1 VGNNKTTVEQPSSA
15 TAWLDL
21 ETVIRQLHAS
31 DLRADVQASD
41 AGIQV
46 WISDRLH
53 RVHEE
58 RLFDRSR
65 AALWREDSVALWLH
79 QAALRLFP
87 DNVYARK
94 GMNRTSVDGG
104 KSVDPHG

>member
-1 VGNNKTTVEQPSSA
+1 MGNNKTTVEQPGSA

-21 ETVIRQLHAS
+21 ETVIRQLQAS
-31 DLRADVQASD
+31 DLRVGVQASD

-53 RVHEE
+53 RVRAE
-58 RLFDRSR
+58 RLIDGSRS
-65 AALWREDSVALWLH
+65 ASWREDSVALWLH

-87 DNVYARK
+87 DNAYARK

-104 KSVDPHG
+104 KRVDPDG

>member
-1 VGNNKTTVEQPSSA
+1 MGNNRTTVEQPGSA
-15 TAWLDL
+15 TAPLDL

-31 DLRADVQASD
+31 DLRVGVQASD

-53 RVHEE
+53 RVREE
-58 RLFDRSR
+58 RLFDRSG
-65 AALWREDSVALWLH
+65 EDSVALWLH

-87 DNVYARK
+87 DNAYARK
-94 GMNRTSVDGG
+94 GMNRTSLDGR
-104 KSVDPHG
+104 KSVDPDG

>member
-21 ETVIRQLHAS
+21 ETVIRQLQAS
-31 DLRADVQASD
+31 DLKVAVQATD

-46 WISDRLH
+46 WISGGLRRDR
-53 RVHEE
+53 EE

-65 AALWREDSVALWLH
+65 SASWREDSVALWLH

-87 DNVYARK
+87 DNAYARK

-104 KSVDPHG
+104 KRVDPDG

>member
-1 VGNNKTTVEQPSSA
+1 MGNNKATVKQPGSA

-21 ETVIRQLHAS
+21 ETVIRRLHAS
-31 DLRADVQASD
+31 DLRVGVQASD

-53 RVHEE
+53 RVREE

-65 AALWREDSVALWLH
+65 SVVERR
-79 QAALRLFP
+79 LRLRMAKFP
-87 DNVYARK
+87 YAPPQKRILLF
-94 GMNRTSVDGG
+94 
-104 KSVDPHG
+104 